1 MDTVSGTVPDELP
14 SPGPIRVLHVDDDP
28 DLADLTATYLE
39 REFDD
44 LTVETAQSG
53 REALD
58 LLADA
63 GTEGRRGPRTAGG
76 DGSGN
81 GDWSDDGDGGRAE
94 DADRDRDG
102 IACVVS
108 DYDMPGLTGLEL
120 LERVRADHPG
130 LPFILFTGKGS
141 EEIAS
146 RAITAGVTDYLQK
159 GTGPDQYTV
168 LANRIE
174 NAVERYRSRRALERS
189 QERLSLFIDRSP
201 LGVIEW
207 DGSFEFVRMND
218 AAAGILGYDDV
229 DLDGRSWPDLVP
241 EADRDL
247 VRETVADLRRD
258 AGGYHSFTRTVR
270 GDGEI
275 VVCEWHSRVITGP
288 DGDAVAAFSQFQDIT
303 DRATRERA
311 LRRERDRFS
320 ELFDSLPVAVVHA
333 AFEGEGD
340 GPVVR
345 RANPRFEALFGYD
358 ADAVAGR
365 PLADFVVPPDRRES
379 FRSLVDRLHEAGR
392 VRDRAVRRTVDG
404 PRTLCVEMCVLDAD
418 APTPEGYVIYDEPD
432 ADRSPP

>member
-1 MDTVSGTVPDELP
+1 MDTAPGTVPDDLLP
-14 SPGPIRVLHVDDDP
+14 PGPIRVLHVDDDP
-28 DLADLTATYLE
+28 DMADLTATYLE
-39 REFDD
+39 RVSDD
-44 LTVETAQSG
+44 LAVETALS
-53 REALD
+53 
-58 LLADA
+58 
-63 GTEGRRGPRTAGG
+63 
-76 DGSGN
+76 
-81 GDWSDDGDGGRAE
+81 AE
-94 DADRDRDG
+94 DALDVLDRRNAGGSGPTAVAGDVDG
-102 IACVVS
+102 SRIACVVS
-108 DYDMPGLTGLEL
+108 DHDMPGTTGLAL
-120 LERVRADHPG
+120 LERVRADHPD

-146 RAITAGVTDYLQK
+146 RAISAGVTDYLQK
-159 GTGPDQYTV
+159 GGGTDQYTV
-168 LANRIE
+168 LANRIR
-174 NAVERYRSRRALERS
+174 NAVERDRSRRALERS

-207 DGSFEFVRMND
+207 DESFEFVRMND
-218 AAAGILGYDDV
+218 AAAEILGYDDA

-275 VVCEWHSRVITGP
+275 IVCEWHSRVITGP
-288 DGDAVAAFSQFQDIT
+288 DGDAIAAFSQFQDIT

-320 ELFDSLPVAVVHA
+320 GLFENLPLAVVHA

-345 RANPRFEALFGYD
+345 RANPRFERLFGHD

-392 VRDRAVRRTVDG
+392 VRDRTVRRTADG
-404 PRTLCVEMCVLDAD
+404 PRTLRVEMCLVDGD
-418 APTPEGYVIYDEPD
+418 TPTPEGYVLYADPD
-432 ADRSPP
+432 ADLGA